1 MEFLL
6 LLKRGGLICFL
17 LFFMFWEKAKRRTF
31 TKFFSFL
38 YFQIHFHRKL
48 LKKLPTTNKSH
59 ITIFVIRTAA
69 RQFVTSV
76 DVTKSDTNTSHHH
89 SRHRHHHHAKKCKI
103 FIIFHDQHTSNVCVR
118 SVIKIIKSEQERKHN
133 KNITV
138 TQDTL
143 RCCGCTTD
151 NNGERLCCTNSGCPT
166 EIPQTFDAHRH
177 KHRCKIVSSAIWMTD
192 VRWWEWLWWIDDYLL
207 QRTLKL
213 DVIRFQV
220 PISYVKLCEGNY
232 KIKSLLL
239 VVALCLSMLKI
250 DKIISDHYFLPLLFH
265 FSVVVVV
272 IAVQTIHCV
281 IVIIIIDMMRCFII
295 NFIGNI
301 FLYCCQH
308 ENTNGRQQHPVT
320 DKSEQQLN
328 ILPFTRSFIVVVVRK
343 AVKDASEQEKSIFI
357 ECEPYSRTTRNK
369 NNNKFI
375 INNRMRTKSCCDQ
388 ITCNER
394 TKWNMKDIFLSAVQG
409 IELLIKFLLFLSI
422 SVYKSIIS
430 AGVCI
435 SLSSTSATTQQ
446 KDNEDQRSRRP
457 NSETNSLS
465 SRRKSPKNIC
475 TTFLLLFT
483 CIPLIAGSSIHAN
496 VKYSTNIIKTKY
508 GPLRGILVRT
518 NPPVEAFLGVPYATP
533 PIGSLR

>member
-1 MEFLL
+1 MI
-6 LLKRGGLICFL
+6 K
-17 LFFMFWEKAKRRTF
+17 
-31 TKFFSFL
+31 
-38 YFQIHFHRKL
+38 
-48 LKKLPTTNKSH
+48 
-59 ITIFVIRTAA
+59 TATC
-69 RQFVTSV
+69 QFITSV
-76 DVTKSDTNTSHHH
+76 DETKNDSNNSH
-89 SRHRHHHHAKKCKI
+89 SRHHQHHAQKCTI
-103 FIIFHDQHTSNVCVR
+103 FIIFHDQHTSNVCVKR
-118 SVIKIIKSEQERKHN
+118 VIIKSEHEPKNNQ
-133 KNITV
+133 NITK
-138 TQDTL
+138 THDTN
-143 RCCGCTTD
+143 C
-151 NNGERLCCTNSGCPT
+151 CCTSNNEEKFCCMRCSCPT
-166 EIPQTFDAHRH
+166 EIPQPFDAYQH

-192 VRWWEWLWWIDDYLL
+192 VRWWEWLWWIDDYR
-207 QRTLKL
+207 QRIVKL
-213 DVIRFQV
+213 DIVRFQA
-220 PISYVKLCEGNY
+220 PISYVKISVGNY
-232 KIKSLLL
+232 KIKLLL
-239 VVALCLSMLKI
+239 LVALCLSMLKM

-281 IVIIIIDMMRCFII
+281 IVIVIIIIDMMRCFII

-308 ENTNGRQQHPVT
+308 EKINRRQQHPVS

-328 ILPFTRSFIVVVVRK
+328 ILPFTRNFIVVVVVVRK
-343 AVKDASEQEKSIFI
+343 PFKDAREQEKSIVI

-394 TKWNMKDIFLSAVQG
+394 TKWNMRDIFLSAVQG
-409 IELLIKFLLFLSI
+409 IELLIKFLLLLSI

-430 AGVCI
+430 AGVCV
-435 SLSSTSATTQQ
+435 SLSSVQPILTTHQN
-446 KDNEDQRSRRP
+446 DSEYRRSNRMK
-457 NSETNSLS
+457 SEKNCLS
-465 SRRKSPKNIC
+465 SRRKSSKNIC